1 MPRSWR
7 YRNGDLTAVWV
18 PDAAHEALRDLVR
31 AREDAKQDQH
41 RARQRLGKFLL
52 RHGTQPPAE
61 HQEKRTAKYMTWLNT
76 HVHFGQPA
84 LPATLVDY
92 VHEVHHVGE
101 RIARL
106 LLLRSVSGQ
115 RNCCLV
121 TRARSH
127 KTNRHM
133 QSTPAAWV
141 DS

>member
-1 MPRSWR
+1 MRLTKHCAIWCGRAKMPSKTSIARG
-7 YRNGDLTAVWV
+7 NGSESLCC
-18 PDAAHEALRDLVR
+18 
-31 AREDAKQDQH
+31 
-41 RARQRLGKFLL
+41 
-52 RHGTQPPAE
+52 GTEPNRPLSI
-61 HQEKRTAKYMTWLNT
+61 KKKWTAKYMTWLNT

-84 LPATLVDY
+84 LTATLVDY
-92 VHEVHHVGE
+92 VHEVHHAGE

-115 RNCCLV
+115 RNYCLV
-121 TRARSH
+121 IRARSH